1 MHIFN
6 ISRETAVRT
15 VNKNTYILVPMANFK
30 SNTTVQYKHSKYI
43 NINIT

>member
-15 VNKNTYILVPMANFK
+15 VNKNTYMLVSMASFK
-30 SNTTVQYKHSKYI
+30 NNTTIQYKHSKYI